1 MLYEL
6 FVDTF
11 SQRSEKNQ
19 VMLPSQESGINKPNS

>member
-6 FVDTF
+6 FVDML

-19 VMLPSQESGINKPNS
+19 VMLPNQDFGINKPNS